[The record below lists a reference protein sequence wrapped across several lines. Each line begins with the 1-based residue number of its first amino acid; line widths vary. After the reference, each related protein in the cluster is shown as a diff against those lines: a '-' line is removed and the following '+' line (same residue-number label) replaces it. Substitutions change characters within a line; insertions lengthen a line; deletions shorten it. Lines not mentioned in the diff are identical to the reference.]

1 MLPRRAPRE
10 TRGHGE
16 GKASPFS
23 ATVLAVLSPLLEP
36 LGVAALVAVLVIF
49 MLLKYEDLRNRLI
62 GLVGSGQ
69 LDRDHQSTGGCW
81 PAH

>member
-1 MLPRRAPRE
+1 MKE
-10 TRGHGE
+10 
-16 GKASPFS
+16 KASP
-23 ATVLAVLSPLLEP
+23 SPHGAGGPEPPPPEP
-36 LGVAALVAVLVIF
+36 LGVAALVAKLIIF